1 MDKPRLRFAPSP
13 TGYLHIGGARTALF
27 NWLWARK
34 TGGTFILRIED
45 TDVARSTRA
54 SVEAIFTA
62 LRWLGLDWDEGP
74 KDPDDDGGG
83 PNGPYFQ
90 SKRLALYR
98 EFAERLIAS
107 GHAYR
112 CYATKEEIEA
122 QKMALP
128 EKARSG
134 FVFQSPWRDK
144 NEVLDKPYVVRLKA
158 PSTGEIAFDD
168 LVFGRIKVPANTL
181 RDEILLRENGL
192 PLYNFGCV
200 VDDITMGITHVI
212 RGKDH
217 IINTGPQVV
226 MYQALGYKLPVFGHL
241 PMMMKNKHEKLSKR
255 DGAVGVNEYE
265 ELGFLPDGLLSYLVR
280 FGWSSGDEELFTK
293 AMLVEK
299 FDWDHVSRSDGIF
312 DFKKCKAINQ
322 KFIAKLATH
331 EMLREGALKHLPKF
345 GVTVS
350 ATDPR
355 LDEAI
360 ITLRERSETL
370 VALAEGMAFYFQDE
384 PPMDE
389 AAASKFFI
397 ADNAAMLEKLADF
410 VATTVPDRASR
421 TGSFS
426 EEQKKLEERF
436 RQFASSLGV
445 EMKHIGQPARVAL
458 TGRTASPDLASV
470 MLVLG
475 PAVSSRRIRAAAAR
489 ARSVA
494 AVGAP

>member
-34 TGGTFILRIED
+34 TGGTFVLRIED
-45 TDVARSTRA
+45 TDVARNTRE
-54 SVEAIFTA
+54 SVEAIFNA
-62 LRWLGLDWDEGP
+62 MKWLGLDWDEGP
-74 KDPDDDGGG
+74 KGPDDEGGG

-98 EFAERLIAS
+98 EFAEKLIAS
-107 GHAYR
+107 DQAYR
-112 CYATKEEIEA
+112 CYATKEEIDA

-128 EKARSG
+128 EKARNG
-134 FVFQSPWRDK
+134 FVFQSPWRNK
-144 NEVLDKPYVVRLKA
+144 HEVLDKPYVVRIKA
-158 PSTGEIAFDD
+158 PSSGEIAFDD
-168 LVFGRIKVPANTL
+168 LVFGKIKVPANTL
-181 RDEILLRENGL
+181 RDEILIRENGL

-226 MYQALGYKLPVFGHL
+226 MYQALGHKLPIFGHL
-241 PMMMKNKHEKLSKR
+241 PMMMKNKQEKLSKR

-265 ELGFLPDGLLSYLVR
+265 ELGYLPDGLLSYLVR
-280 FGWSSGDEELFTK
+280 FGWSSGDDELFTK
-293 AMLVEK
+293 AMLIEK
-299 FDWDHVSRSDGIF
+299 FGWDHVSRSDGIF

-322 KFIAKLATH
+322 KYIAKLATND
-331 EMLREGALKHLPKF
+331 MLRDGALKNLRKL
-345 GVTVS
+345 GITVS

-355 LDEAI
+355 IDEAI

-370 VALAEGMAFYFQDE
+370 VGLAEGMAFYFQDALT
-384 PPMDE
+384 MDE
-389 AAASKFFI
+389 AAASKFFT
-397 ADNAAMLEKLADF
+397 ADNAEMLEKLADF
-410 VATTVPDRASR
+410 AASAVPEREARA
-421 TGSFS
+421 GSFAD
-426 EEQKKLEERF
+426 EQKKLEELF
-436 RQFASSLGV
+436 KQFAASLNV

-475 PAVSSRRIRAAAAR
+475 PSVSSRRLRDAAAR
-489 ARSVA
+489 AKA
-494 AVGAP
+494 ASGAP